1 MSGSDPA
8 TLGRRALLSAVAG
21 AGAGLA
27 GCSVPGGDAAAG
39 DATTGDLDDE
49 WARDLAERFAPVLY
63 FDADERWFPTDP
75 RPFEHDRDGE
85 TVVDGFAALNDY
97 AAAFDPE
104 SPPEPTAFYNAVRY
118 EDSPLAV
125 VQYWFYSAFD
135 QFTAN
140 FHWHDW
146 EVLHVFVDLESDA
159 PRLFV
164 ASSHSRSVPN
174 NEYLDPERSVPRV
187 LPELGSHSSAL
198 SLNEQPDR
206 FRRLPGE
213 DVLAD
218 ITNSALEGVPS
229 VEDFPAAYGLPRDEG
244 AHLPYVVPELDGAP
258 LYEHDRLPDVDRSD
272 LVPSALTV
280 RSFDA
285 LSRPPTDLPRRSTGL
300 VFGRADRDDGADV
313 AYDLVP
319 TAELEHLSAF
329 TGPQLSFE
337 FAVPEFVEDAVAG
350 HITTAGE
357 PWNQA
362 RYENP
367 AADITDPLHR
377 RELAD
382 RYDAIADVGGGSAV
396 VASIRQAVESDDAPD
411 GEGLTTQST
420 PVETVAL
427 LESDPEAIPTFRGV
441 ALAQGV
447 SEGEHRLTING
458 AGLAPHSESVT
469 VADGATAAGVDGEVP
484 LVAREAAMKLEV
496 DADGAEAD
504 LDRLAVEDDFAGRL
518 YDAPIDGPDAVYVH
532 RGGAYTA
539 EVRDA
544 DDEVGAFRVTPDA
557 SGPGDG
563 GDGED
568 DDAGESDGGDQRGVE
583 RAETVRIDR
592 PETGTAS
599 LSSYVAAVSAE
610 TRDEI
615 EALLDDADVEGRG
628 NAVRG
633 LVRALD
639 AVGQRAD
646 RATQRARDGD
656 RAGAEASLERAR
668 EGLDRVA
675 ENLERA
681 ATALPD
687 PIAAAVDRR
696 LQQVDRRTEQATAAE
711 KLS

>member
-1 MSGSDPA
+1 MGGSDSLA
-8 TLGRRALLSAVAG
+8 LRRRALLSAVAG

-27 GCSVPGGDAAAG
+27 GCSVPGGDPAAG
-39 DATTGDLDDE
+39 DAATARLDDE
-49 WARDLAERFAPVLY
+49 RTRDLAERFAPVLY

-75 RPFEHDRDGE
+75 RPYERERDGE

-104 SPPEPTAFYNAVRY
+104 SPPAPTAFYNAVRY

-125 VQYWFYSAFD
+125 VQYWFYAAFD
-135 QFTAN
+135 QFTTN

-146 EVLHVFVDLESDA
+146 EVLHVFVDLDSGA
-159 PRLFV
+159 PQLFV

-174 NEYLDPERSVPRV
+174 NEYLDPERSVARI

-206 FRRLPGE
+206 FRRLPGD

-229 VEDFPAAYGLPRDEG
+229 IEDFPAAYGLPRDEG
-244 AHLPYVVPELDGAP
+244 ARLPYVVPELDGAP
-258 LYEHDRLPDVDRSD
+258 LYEHDRLPDVERDD
-272 LVPSALTV
+272 LVSAELTV

-285 LSRPPTDLPRRSTGL
+285 LSRPPTELPRRSTGL
-300 VFGRADRDDGADV
+300 VFGRAGRDDGADV
-313 AYDLVP
+313 DYDLVP
-319 TAELEHLSAF
+319 TAELEHISAF

-350 HITTAGE
+350 HITTTGE
-357 PWNQA
+357 PWNQD

-367 AADITDPLHR
+367 AADVTDPLHR
-377 RELAD
+377 RELSD
-382 RYDAIADVGGGSAV
+382 RYEAIADVGGGNAV
-396 VASIRQAVESDDAPD
+396 VASVRQAIESDDAPD
-411 GEGLTTQST
+411 GEGLTTRSA
-420 PVETVAL
+420 PVEAVAL
-427 LESDPEAIPTFRGV
+427 LESDPAAVPTFRGV

-447 SEGEHRLTING
+447 PEGEHRLTVNG
-458 AGLAPHSESVT
+458 AGFAPHSESVT
-469 VADGATAAGVDGEVP
+469 VADGATAAGVDGAVP
-484 LVAREAAMKLEV
+484 LVAREAAAKLEV

-518 YDAPIDGPDAVYVH
+518 YDAPIEGPDAVYVH

-544 DDEVGAFRVTPDA
+544 DDEVGAFRVSPDA
-557 SGPGDG
+557 AGAGDG
-563 GDGED
+563 DDD
-568 DDAGESDGGDQRGVE
+568 DDAGESEDDGDERGSE
-583 RAETVRIDR
+583 RAETVRIDH
-592 PETGTAS
+592 PETGAAS
-599 LSSYVAAVSAE
+599 LSSYVATVSEE
-610 TRDEI
+610 TRAEI
-615 EALLDDADVEGRG
+615 EALLDDADVQGRG

-646 RATQRARDGD
+646 RAAQRARDGD
-656 RAGAEASLERAR
+656 RAGAEGELERVGN
-668 EGLDRVA
+668 GLEQVA
-675 ENLERA
+675 QNLERSA
-681 ATALPD
+681 DALPD
-687 PIAAAVDRR
+687 PIEAAVDRR
-696 LQQVDRRTEQATAAE
+696 LEQAERRTEQAAAAE